1 MRYTAIE
8 NRTGKQI
15 EIEAYDD
22 NSAMFK
28 ISGMTAERDITITN
42 TNKGE
47 SFPLAIEILSDSA
60 YIGHSR
66 LMGESISYILYILA
80 DYDGKIPV
88 YSPIIGVDKSR
99 IDETFCDEH
108 FVTHDKSTHKIGGW
122 YVGFPKSD
130 IEGHEFAFIDYCENH
145 GKIKFER
152 L

>member
-1 MRYTAIE
+1 MKYIAIE

-42 TNKGE
+42 TSKGE

-66 LMGESISYILYILA
+66 LMGETTDHILYILA

-88 YSPIIGVDKSR
+88 YSPIIGVDKNR

-108 FVTHDKSTHKIGGW
+108 FVTHNKSTHKIGNW

-130 IEGHEFAFIDYCENH
+130 IEGHEFAFIEYCENH